1 MRCFDKAILV
11 ASVALCFNLSAFS
24 QDITLKANNITV
36 KEAIEQIK
44 KSSGYS
50 FVFSSLDLDTKKRVS
65 ISVKD
70 AVIEEVVKQ
79 LLKGQSGLSYE
90 IQDKKVIIK
99 RARQPLNREQQ
110 GEVTGRVIDVNG
122 EPVIGATVIV
132 QGTSNGTITDFDGNF
147 TLNAMNNAVLEIS
160 YIGYETRQLKPQN
173 GKMLVVTL
181 KEDTQALEEVVVVG
195 YGTQRKV
202 NLTGSIGT
210 IKADKALKARSVTNV
225 QELLA
230 GSVPGMTV
238 TKGSGAVGSGA
249 TINIHGTSTIGG
261 SSGVLI
267 LIDGVP
273 GNLYTLNPNDIESI
287 SILKDAASAS
297 IYGSRAAN
305 GVMLVTT
312 KKGQTSE
319 RPVVDFSTN
328 IGIQNPQF
336 KLDFVGAED
345 YMRLYD
351 EAMVND
357 GKAAFFGEQGIQD
370 LKNGKYADNK
380 WYKEIYRKNTLIN
393 NTHVAVSG
401 KEKSITYRFSLSN
414 DYQEGTLP
422 NNDYN
427 RLIFKPDLHFQLLKN
442 LSAQVNLQ
450 YTQTNIKNPQ
460 GGTTIWQT
468 QAARI
473 SPVTPIYEA
482 NGLYGVGSS
491 MGGNPIAGVNE
502 AGYSKERH
510 KEMLAIFSATYTPL
524 KDWNIKA
531 NISAYTHDQTTV

>member
-24 QDITLKANNITV
+24 QDITLKASNITV

-230 GSVPGMTV
+230 GSVPSMTV

-305 GVMLVTT
+305 GV
-312 KKGQTSE
+312 
-319 RPVVDFSTN
+319 
-328 IGIQNPQF
+328 
-336 KLDFVGAED
+336 
-345 YMRLYD
+345 
-351 EAMVND
+351 
-357 GKAAFFGEQGIQD
+357 
-370 LKNGKYADNK
+370 
-380 WYKEIYRKNTLIN
+380 
-393 NTHVAVSG
+393 
-401 KEKSITYRFSLSN
+401 
-414 DYQEGTLP
+414 
-422 NNDYN
+422 
-427 RLIFKPDLHFQLLKN
+427 
-442 LSAQVNLQ
+442 
-450 YTQTNIKNPQ
+450 
-460 GGTTIWQT
+460 
-468 QAARI
+468 
-473 SPVTPIYEA
+473 
-482 NGLYGVGSS
+482 SS
-491 MGGNPIAGVNE
+491 HRRTNPI
-502 AGYSKERH
+502 
-510 KEMLAIFSATYTPL
+510 
-524 KDWNIKA
+524 
-531 NISAYTHDQTTV
+531 